1 MIKSVNIGF
10 LYGMVIGL
18 TIGLKVPYKIV
29 ESGDGV
35 SISQNVDFIEYI
47 IPLLRVTLVIGIV
60 GAIVGLGI
68 FVKNKKNMDKVWEKT
83 LQLIMQ

>member
-18 TIGLKVPYKIV
+18 TIGLFKVPYKIV

-47 IPLLRVTLVIGIV
+47 IPLLRVSLVIGIV

-68 FVKNKKNMDKVWEKT
+68 FIKNKKNMDKP
-83 LQLIMQ
+83 